1 MIVDRIENLKKYE
14 SAVNGLDLAIKFFE
28 TASADMAQGR
38 YDLDGDRVFANVQG
52 YEPKEFSDEMLFEA
66 HKKYID
72 VQAVISGSERIDWVP
87 LDGLTEESEEYSKG
101 GDIAFYSG
109 ESAIEIPLHVGDFA
123 IFMSQDAHKPSIKLG
138 DCKDVVKVVVKIAV
152 E

>member
-1 MIVDRIENLKKYE
+1 MITDRIENLKDYIG
-14 SAVNGLDLAIKFFE
+14 AVNGLDLAVKFFQ
-28 TASADMAQGR
+28 TATADMAQGR

-52 YEPKEFSDEMLFEA
+52 YEPKEFNDEMQFEA

-72 VQAVISGSERIDWVP
+72 VQAVLSGGERIDWAP
-87 LDGLTEESEEYSKG
+87 LDTLKEESEQYSKG

-109 ESAIEIPLHVGDFA
+109 DGVIAVPLKAGDFT
-123 IFMSQDAHKPSIKLG
+123 ILMPQDAHKPGIKLDG
-138 DCKDVVKVVVKIAV
+138 CEDVVKVVVKIAV

>member
-1 MIVDRIENLKKYE
+1 MIVDKIENLKMYE
-14 SAVNGLDLAIKFFE
+14 NVVGGLELAVKFFE

-52 YEPKEFSDEMLFEA
+52 YEPKEFNGEMLFEA
-66 HKKYID
+66 HRKYID
-72 VQAVISGSERIDWVP
+72 VQAVLSGGERIDWAP
-87 LDGLTEESEEYSKG
+87 LNTLIEEREDFSKG

-109 ESAIEIPLHVGDFA
+109 EGAIDIPLRAGDFT
-123 IFMSQDAHKPSIKLG
+123 ILMPQDAHKPGIKLS

>member
-1 MIVDRIENLKKYE
+1 MITDRIENLKSYVG
-14 SAVNGLDLAIKFFE
+14 AVNGLDLAVKFFE
-28 TASADMAQGR
+28 TATADMVQGR

-52 YEPKEFSDEMLFEA
+52 YEPKEYNDEMLFEA

-72 VQAVISGSERIDWVP
+72 LQAILRGGERIDWAIVDT
-87 LDGLTEESEEYSKG
+87 LAEEREEYSKG

-109 ESAIEIPLHVGDFA
+109 ESAIEIPLRAGDFT
-123 IFMSQDAHKPSIKLG
+123 ILLPQDAHKPGIKLN
-138 DCKDVVKVVVKIAV
+138 DCENVVKVVVKIAV